1 MKALF
6 FAPQSRLRNGWWI
19 LIFFLV
25 LAGLVVPA
33 TSFAASRQLTVPPGI
48 QALMALFATALCAWL
63 RRERLSSVMGP
74 LRSWPVGVA
83 TGIAMGFSIWA
94 LTAGVLWVTGAVT
107 WRLNADAMTTLYPGL
122 VACLGLAVTEE
133 LIFRGFVF
141 QRLLDGVGAGAAQ
154 IVMAGYFLLTHWGN
168 PGMTG
173 TIQTLAATNIFLAS
187 LMFGAAYLRTRSLA
201 LPIALHFMLNFTQG
215 SLFGFGVSGTA
226 SHGILVPHLGDAPVW
241 WTGGSFGLEA
251 SLPGTIAI
259 LAATIALTQWR
270 PTHALHAGH
279 RPSGTPSTAASS

>member
-48 QALMALFATALCAWL
+48 QALMALVATALCAWL
-63 RRERLSSVMGP
+63 RRERLSRVMGP

-94 LTAGVLWVTGAVT
+94 LTSGVLWVTGAVT
-107 WRLNADAMTTLYPGL
+107 WRLNANAMTALHTGV
-122 VACLGLAVTEE
+122 VACLGVAVTEE

-154 IVMAGYFLLTHWGN
+154 IAMAGYFLLTHWGN

-173 TIQTLAATNIFLAS
+173 SIQPLAASNILLAS
-187 LMFGAAYLRTRSLA
+187 LMLGIAYLRTRSLA

-215 SLFGFGVSGTA
+215 SLLGFGVSGTA
-226 SHGILVPHLGDAPVW
+226 THGALVPHLGGAPAW
-241 WTGGSFGLEA
+241 WTGGAFGLEA

-270 PTHALHAGH
+270 PTHALDTGH
-279 RPSGTPSTAASS
+279 RAAAPPPTETSS